1 MNQYKIIEVSFE
13 TDGDEQ
19 VARVL
24 SNAWTGEIISL
35 DLEKPDED
43 SIMEE
48 LFDIISEDSGWPI
61 TSLEYEEV
69 VE

>member
-1 MNQYKIIEVSFE
+1 MNQYKITEVSFE

-48 LFDIISEDSGWPI
+48 LLDIISEDSGWPI